1 MDGLSRRNVLRS
13 LGWTATASLLTGG
26 VESVRGATS
35 QEPANPAPP
44 PSPASSQSVGDK
56 AALWPYFPLDPVSVA
71 AEAYRGY
78 PNGGCMYGVFSG
90 MMISLAKLRPEPF
103 QSFPC
108 HMMKFGAGGVGH
120 WGSLCGALNGAA
132 AVIGLF
138 ESDKPKRESLIADLF
153 SWYEA
158 TELPNYEPSEDKS
171 ATPLVKSMASSV
183 LCHVSQ
189 GKWCKAA
196 GEEVG
201 SPEVKERCRRLTA
214 EVAAKTVALLNAHLL
229 EPSQFTNLNAEVKS
243 CLKCHEKDLHDTLSK
258 MNCNSCHQQLSK
270 KHPVVP

>member
-1 MDGLSRRNVLRS
+1 
-13 LGWTATASLLTGG
+13 
-26 VESVRGATS
+26 
-35 QEPANPAPP
+35 
-44 PSPASSQSVGDK
+44 
-56 AALWPYFPLDPVSVA
+56 
-71 AEAYRGY
+71 
-78 PNGGCMYGVFSG
+78 
-90 MMISLAKLRPEPF
+90 
-103 QSFPC
+103 
-108 HMMKFGAGGVGH
+108 
-120 WGSLCGALNGAA
+120 LNGAA

-158 TELPNYEPSEDKS
+158 TELPNYEPSDDKS
-171 ATPLVKSMASSV
+171 AEPLVKSMANSV

-229 EPSQFTNLNAEVKS
+229 EPSQFTNLNSEVKS

-258 MNCNSCHQQLSK
+258 MRCNTCHQQLSK